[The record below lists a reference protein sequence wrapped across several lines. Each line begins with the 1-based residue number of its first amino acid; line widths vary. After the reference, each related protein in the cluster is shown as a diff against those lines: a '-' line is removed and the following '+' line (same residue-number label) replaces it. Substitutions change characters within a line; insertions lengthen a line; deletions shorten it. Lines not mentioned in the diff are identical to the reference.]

1 LEQITV
7 DSDTKLIPLEKLSN
21 ENVLYWKCVIQH
33 LQQVSCTEE
42 LELIIPELSRFCKYI
57 SEYIS
62 LISSKPYETWEQ
74 ECHKFILLQL
84 FEISKTYD
92 LSDEVGRK
100 KLNEIIVNTL
110 MSDHSSDKIIEC
122 IVSYLA
128 KVIPDA
134 NNMLNTVA
142 NIISEIRLPSNPSQT
157 QKENTVI
164 QENTMEQQREN
175 NVQVSIEIETWH
187 Y

>member
-1 LEQITV
+1 LEQTTV
-7 DSDTKLIPLEKLSN
+7 DSHTKLIPLEKLSN

-33 LQQVSCTEE
+33 LQQLSYTEQ

-100 KLNEIIVNTL
+100 NLNDIIIDTL

-122 IVSYLA
+122 TVSYLV

-142 NIISEIRLPSNPSQT
+142 NVISEIRLPSNVGQT
-157 QKENTVI
+157 QKENVT
-164 QENTMEQQREN
+164 QENTVEQQREN
-175 NVQVSIEIETWH
+175 NVQVSIDVET
-187 Y
+187 